1 MIRSWRRQTIRAR
14 QSQVTA
20 CHSAPRWSVGRSTH
34 RWQKNVKVTF
44 QSAPNSAIS
53 GPIKFLASQ
62 TIELP
67 WALPGASCSC
77 ELTSPSNILWP
88 WKISTCHKAC
98 LLQYGFGRIWN
109 SWSKFK
115 SQEDCCQPPE
125 ADSCCLKFSLEIITP
140 PVALIFRLYSAVR
153 LLWSAQIYQF
163 HLLSNANGGYL
174 CAQYQ
179 ELPMSNMSK
188 DILCWIDSKYWPVTN
203 RPRG

>member
-1 MIRSWRRQTIRAR
+1 MIRSSRRQTIRAR
-14 QSQVTA
+14 QSQVRA
-20 CHSAPRWSVGRSTH
+20 CHSAPRWSVGWSTH

-44 QSAPNSAIS
+44 QSAPISAIS

-88 WKISTCHKAC
+88 WKISSCHKAC
-98 LLQYGFGRIWN
+98 LLRYGFCRIWN
-109 SWSKFK
+109 SWSEFK

-140 PVALIFRLYSAVR
+140 PVALIFRLYSAMR

-163 HLLSNANGGYL
+163 PLLSNANGGYL

-179 ELPMSNMSK
+179 EMPIMSNMSK
-188 DILCWIDSKYWPVTN
+188 DIFMLYRFKVLACY
-203 RPRG
+203 

>member
-44 QSAPNSAIS
+44 QSAPISAIS

-88 WKISTCHKAC
+88 WLISTCHKAC

-115 SQEDCCQPPE
+115 SQEHCCQPPE

-140 PVALIFRLYSAVR
+140 PVALIFRLYSAMR

-163 HLLSNANGGYL
+163 PLLSML
-174 CAQYQ
+174 M
-179 ELPMSNMSK
+179 E
-188 DILCWIDSKYWPVTN
+188 DICVQNTTN
-203 RPRG
+203 CPYPTCQKTFYVE

>member
-20 CHSAPRWSVGRSTH
+20 CRGAPRWSVGRSTTVGK
-34 RWQKNVKVTF
+34 KNVKVTF
-44 QSAPNSAIS
+44 QSAPISAIS

-88 WKISTCHKAC
+88 WKISSCHKAC
-98 LLQYGFGRIWN
+98 LLQYGFCRIWN

-115 SQEDCCQPPE
+115 SQEHCCQPPE

-140 PVALIFRLYSAVR
+140 PVALIYRLHSAIR

-163 HLLSNANGGYL
+163 PLLSNANGGYL

-179 ELPMSNMSK
+179 ELPISNMSK

-203 RPRG
+203 RQGE

>member
-20 CHSAPRWSVGRSTH
+20 CRGAPRWSVGRH
-34 RWQKNVKVTF
+34 AVGKKNVKVTF
-44 QSAPNSAIS
+44 QSAPISAIS

-88 WKISTCHKAC
+88 WKISSCHKAC

-115 SQEDCCQPPE
+115 SQEHCCQPPE

-140 PVALIFRLYSAVR
+140 PVALIFRLYSAMR

-163 HLLSNANGGYL
+163 PLLSNANGGYL

-203 RPRG
+203 RQGE

>member
-1 MIRSWRRQTIRAR
+1 MIRSSRRQTIRAR

-20 CHSAPRWSVGRSTH
+20 CRSAPRWSVGRPTL

-44 QSAPNSAIS
+44 QSAPISAIS

-88 WKISTCHKAC
+88 WKISSCHKAC
-98 LLQYGFGRIWN
+98 LLQYGFCRIRN
-109 SWSKFK
+109 SWSEFK

-140 PVALIFRLYSAVR
+140 PVALIFRLYSAMR

-163 HLLSNANGGYL
+163 PLLSNANGGYL

-179 ELPMSNMSK
+179 ELPISNMSK
-188 DILCWIDSKYWPVTN
+188 DILRWIDSKYWPVTN
-203 RPRG
+203 RPRE